1 MDKPLL
7 PVVGEFTA
15 QCGRTVRVRAATLGQ
30 SLAMQKSSEGGNAA
44 ALEGLAA
51 FVNACAEMDGF
62 SSPSDVL
69 TSADC
74 TQVVKLATEG
84 GSADFPSRP

>member
-1 MDKPLL
+1 MDIAL

-15 QCGRTVRVRAATLGQ
+15 QCGRNVRVRAATLGQ

-51 FVNACAEMDGF
+51 FVNAVADVDGF
-62 SSPSDVL
+62 PVASDVL
-69 TSADC
+69 SSSDC
-74 TQVVKLATEG
+74 THVVKLATEG
-84 GSADFPSRP
+84 GAADFPSRP